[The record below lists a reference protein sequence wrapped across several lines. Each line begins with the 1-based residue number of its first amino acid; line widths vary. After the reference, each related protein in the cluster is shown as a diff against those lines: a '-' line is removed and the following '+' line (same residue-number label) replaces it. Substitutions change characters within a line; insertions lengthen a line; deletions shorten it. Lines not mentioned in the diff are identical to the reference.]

1 MADPFAPKTM
11 KRKNKKGLALSAPPP
26 KPVPSESDAQA
37 PGGLGNA
44 KEETLEIGVEFQLDL
59 KAEDLIV
66 LRELGSGNGG
76 TVSKVQHAATK
87 VIMARKVRLAG
98 RVESTSRGRGADS
111 HRSSTSKQRTK
122 YGNASC
128 ESCASC
134 TSATRPTLS
143 TFTAH
148 FRMTP
153 ATSSCVWSIWTWG
166 KQLAHTFNMCKD

>member
-1 MADPFAPKTM
+1 MIGDPSVTPSLGGNSKPDTVTVTASATASEAATSHRRSPFISAPPPSAASAAHSPPAMADPFAPKTM

-26 KPVPSESDAQA
+26 KPASADSDGQG

-87 VIMARKVRLAG
+87 VIMARKVLDLFSVRWG
-98 RVESTSRGRGADS
+98 
-111 HRSSTSKQRTK
+111 
-122 YGNASC
+122 
-128 ESCASC
+128 
-134 TSATRPTLS
+134 TLH
-143 TFTAH
+143 A
-148 FRMTP
+148 
-153 ATSSCVWSIWTWG
+153 
-166 KQLAHTFNMCKD
+166 